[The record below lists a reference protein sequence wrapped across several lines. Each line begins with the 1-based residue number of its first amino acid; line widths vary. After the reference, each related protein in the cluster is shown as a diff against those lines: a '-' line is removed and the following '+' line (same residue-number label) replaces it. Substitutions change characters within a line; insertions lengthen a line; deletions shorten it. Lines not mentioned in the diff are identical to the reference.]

1 MTEWFAP
8 YAWLGGAHFSKDVL
22 VATGDGVIT
31 SVDIGVKP
39 PPESVRL
46 AGIVI
51 PGLAN
56 VHSHAF
62 HRVIRGQT
70 HDSGGDFWQWRTAM
84 YAVSQ
89 LLEPD
94 SYRALATEV
103 FGEMLRSGITAVGEF
118 HYVHHQPDG
127 RPYGEP
133 HAMERALID
142 AAGDAGIRMTLLD
155 TCYLASDV
163 QGAPPLPEQLRF
175 ADASAD
181 DWSLRVL
188 ELESLITSPTIKL
201 GVAAHSVRAT
211 PRSALEVVAD
221 TAATLGCPVHVH
233 VSEQRAENDACLA
246 EHGMT
251 PTQLLSASGLLNGA
265 STAIHGT
272 HLTGDDMKL
281 LAESGAGVCF
291 CPTTER
297 ELGDGIGPARE
308 LRDLGVPLSLGTDS
322 NAVVD
327 LFEEARS
334 LELNDRLRLERRG
347 IHSPVDLL
355 RSATTTGLAA
365 LGWGTHEPLGV
376 GSPADFLCVGAG
388 VDTGTFE
395 ASDGLGAFL
404 FSGQLPVT
412 DVVVEGRHVV
422 KEGFNQNGQ
431 SISGLGR
438 AIRGF
443 LR

>member
-1 MTEWFAP
+1 VKEWFAP
-8 YAWLGGAHFSKDVL
+8 YAWLGGPDFSRDVL
-22 VATGDGVIT
+22 VATDGGAIA
-31 SVDIGVKP
+31 SVDCGMNP
-39 PPESVRL
+39 GPATVRL
-46 AGIVI
+46 NGILL

-62 HRVIRGQT
+62 HRVIRGRT
-70 HDSGGDFWQWRTAM
+70 HESSGDFWQWRTAM

-94 SYRALATEV
+94 SYRHLATEV
-103 FGEMLRSGITAVGEF
+103 FGEMLRAGITSVGEF
-118 HYVHHQPDG
+118 HYLHHQRDG

-133 HAMERALID
+133 HAMERALMG
-142 AAGDAGIRMTLLD
+142 AADDAGIRMTLLD

-163 QGAPPLPEQLRF
+163 HGAPPVGAQKRF

-181 DWSLRVL
+181 DWSMRVL
-188 ELESLITSPTIKL
+188 ELESVIKSPTIRL

-211 PRSALEVVAD
+211 PRAALEAVAE
-221 TAATLGCPVHVH
+221 TATTLDCPVHVH

-251 PTQLLSASGLLNGA
+251 PTQLLSASGLLTGA
-265 STAIHGT
+265 TTAIHGT
-272 HLTGDDMKL
+272 HLTNDDL
-281 LAESGAGVCF
+281 QILAKAGTGVCF

-327 LFEEARS
+327 LLEEARS
-334 LELNDRLRLERRG
+334 LELNDRLRLERRA
-347 IHSPVDLL
+347 IHSPVALL
-355 RSATTTGLAA
+355 HSSTTTGLAA

-376 GSPADFLCVGAG
+376 GSPADFLCVAAG
-388 VDTGTFE
+388 TDSETFE

-404 FSGQLPVT
+404 FSGPSSVT
-412 DVVVEGRHVV
+412 DVVVGGRYVV
-422 KEGFNQNGQ
+422 KDGLNQNGQ
-431 SISGLGR
+431 SRAGLAT

>member
-8 YAWLGGAHFSKDVL
+8 YAWLGGPDFSKDVS
-22 VATGDGVIT
+22 VAVADGVIA
-31 SVDIGVKP
+31 SIDIGARP
-39 PPESVRL
+39 GPETIKL
-46 AGIVI
+46 DGIML

-62 HRVIRGQT
+62 HRVLRGQT
-70 HDSGGDFWQWRTAM
+70 HESGGDFWQWRTAM
-84 YAVSQ
+84 YAVAQ
-89 LLEPD
+89 ILEPD
-94 SYRALATEV
+94 SYRVLAAEV

-118 HYVHHQPDG
+118 HYVHHHPDG
-127 RPYGEP
+127 RAYGEP
-133 HAMERALID
+133 HAMERALIE
-142 AAGDAGIRMTLLD
+142 AADDAGIRMTLLD
-155 TCYLASDV
+155 TCYLVSDV
-163 QGAPPLPEQLRF
+163 DASPPLPEQRRF
-175 ADASAD
+175 VDISADA
-181 DWSLRVL
+181 WSSRVI
-188 ELESLITSPTIKL
+188 ELAGLIGSPTVKL

-211 PRSALEVVAD
+211 PRAALEVVAN
-221 TAATLGCPVHVH
+221 TAATLVCPVHVH
-233 VSEQRAENDACLA
+233 VSEQRAENQACLA

-251 PTQLLSASGLLNGA
+251 PTQLLAACGLLNHDT
-265 STAIHGT
+265 TAIHGT

-281 LAESGAGVCF
+281 FSETGAGVGF
-291 CPTTER
+291 CPSTER

-355 RSATTTGLAA
+355 HSATNTGLAA
-365 LGWGTHEPLGV
+365 LGWGSHEPLGV
-376 GSPADFLCVGAG
+376 GSPADFLCVANGA
-388 VDTGTFE
+388 DTGSFE
-395 ASDGLGAFL
+395 VSDGVGAFL
-404 FSGQLPVT
+404 FSGPSHVT
-412 DVVVEGRHVV
+412 DVVVGGRHVV
-422 KEGFNQNGQ
+422 KEGLNQNGQ
-431 SISGLGR
+431 SNSGLRR

>member
-8 YAWLGGAHFSKDVL
+8 YAWLGGPDFAKDVI
-22 VATGDGVIT
+22 VATDDGVIA
-31 SVDIGVKP
+31 SVDVGVRP
-39 PPESVRL
+39 GPESVRL
-46 AGIVI
+46 HGII
-51 PGLAN
+51 LPGLAN

-70 HDSGGDFWQWRTAM
+70 HESTGDFWQWRKAM

-94 SYRALATEV
+94 SYRSLAAEV
-103 FGEMLRSGITAVGEF
+103 FGEMLRSGITTVGEF

-142 AAGDAGIRMTLLD
+142 ASDDAGIRLTLLD

-163 QGAPPLPEQLRF
+163 HGAPPLGEQKRF

-188 ELESLITSPTIKL
+188 ELESLITSPTAKL

-221 TAATLGCPVHVH
+221 TAATLDCPVHVH
-233 VSEQRAENDACLA
+233 VSEQRAENDACLV

-251 PTQLLSASGLLNGA
+251 PTQLLKACGLLNDA

-297 ELGDGIGPARE
+297 ELGDGIGPAHE

-327 LFEEARS
+327 LFDEARS
-334 LELNDRLRLERRG
+334 LELNDRLRLERRA

-355 RSATTTGLAA
+355 LSATTTGLEA
-365 LGWGTHEPLGV
+365 LGWGHHEPLGV
-376 GSPADFLCVGAG
+376 GSPADFLSVAAG
-388 VDTGTFE
+388 VDEGAFE
-395 ASDGLGAFL
+395 ASDGVGAFL
-404 FSGQLPVT
+404 FAGSSPVT
-412 DVVVEGRHVV
+412 DVVVAGRHVV
-422 KEGFNQNGQ
+422 KEGLNHKGQ
-431 SISGLGR
+431 SSTGLAR

>member
-8 YAWLGGAHFSKDVL
+8 YAWLGGPDFASDVS
-22 VATGDGVIT
+22 VAVANGVVA
-31 SVDIGVKP
+31 SVDIGARP
-39 PPESVRL
+39 GPESVRL
-46 AGIVI
+46 DGII
-51 PGLAN
+51 LPGLAN

-70 HDSGGDFWQWRTAM
+70 HESGGDFWQWRTAM

-94 SYRALATEV
+94 SYRALAGEV

-127 RPYGEP
+127 RPYGEA

-142 AAGDAGIRMTLLD
+142 AATDAGIRMTLLD

-163 QGAPPLPEQLRF
+163 RGAPPLPEQSRF

-211 PRSALEVVAD
+211 PRPALEVVAD
-221 TAATLGCPVHVH
+221 TAATLDCPVHVH

-246 EHGMT
+246 EHGMS
-251 PTQLLSASGLLNGA
+251 PTQLISACGLLNDA

-281 LAESGAGVCF
+281 LADSGAGVCF

-355 RSATTTGLAA
+355 HSATTAGLEA
-365 LGWGTHEPLGV
+365 LGWGTHAPLGV
-376 GSPADFLCVGAG
+376 GSPADFLSVATGT
-388 VDTGTFE
+388 DQGTFE
-395 ASDGLGAFL
+395 PSDGVGALL
-404 FSGQLPVT
+404 FAGPLPVT
-412 DVVVEGRHVV
+412 DVVVGGRHVV
-422 KEGFNQNGQ
+422 KEGLNRNGQ
-431 SISGLGR
+431 SRSGLAS